1 MSSKALSWILSANAE
16 AHATLG
22 ELDPSLALLDRSL
35 EALRPGRTCD
45 DPSWAEY
52 WNRSKVLG
60 YMGACNM
67 RMRHPEAARAALD
80 DALHL
85 GEELTV
91 KHQSIYLV
99 DLATSYT
106 QQREPEEACR
116 LAGKAVDI
124 AGPMHYSTTME
135 RMTAVR
141 RDLDAWNSEACVQ
154 QLDER
159 LHALTNAGNER
170 S

>member
-1 MSSKALSWILSANAE
+1 
-16 AHATLG
+16 
-22 ELDPSLALLDRSL
+22 
-35 EALRPGRTCD
+35 
-45 DPSWAEY
+45 
-52 WNRSKVLG
+52 VLG
-60 YMGACNM
+60 YVGACHM
-67 RMRHPEAARAALD
+67 RMRRPEAARTALD

-99 DLATSYT
+99 DLATTYA
-106 QQREPEEACR
+106 QEREPEEACL
-116 LAGKAVDI
+116 LADQALDI

-135 RMTAVR
+135 RMAALR
-141 RDLDAWNSEACVQ
+141 RDLDAWNSQACVQ

-159 LHALTNAGNER
+159 LHALANARTER

>member
-1 MSSKALSWILSANAE
+1 MDSG
-16 AHATLG
+16 G
-22 ELDPSLALLDRSL
+22 ERRSP
-35 EALRPGRTCD
+35 RDPGRARPEPSSPRPVARGAPPGRAGD

-60 YMGACNM
+60 YMGACHM
-67 RMRHPEAARAALD
+67 RMRRPEAARAALD

-99 DLATSYT
+99 DLATTYA
-106 QQREPEEACR
+106 QEREPEEACR
-116 LAGKAVDI
+116 LADKALDI

-135 RMTAVR
+135 RMDALR
-141 RDLDAWNSEACVQ
+141 RDLDTWNSEACVQ

-159 LHALTNAGNER
+159 LHALSNPGTER
-170 S
+170 P

>member
-1 MSSKALSWILSANAE
+1 LSWILAANAE

-22 ELDPSLALLDRSL
+22 DLDPSLALLDRSL
-35 EALRPGRTCD
+35 DALGTGRTGD

-60 YMGACNM
+60 YMGACHM
-67 RMRHPEAARAALD
+67 RMRRPETARAALD

-99 DLATSYT
+99 DLATTYT
-106 QQREPEEACR
+106 QEREPEEAGR
-116 LAGKAVDI
+116 WAGKGLDI
-124 AGPMHYSTTME
+124 PAPIKSSTTLK
-135 RMTAVR
+135 RRTSLR

-159 LHALTNAGNER
+159 LHALANAGNEAH
-170 S
+170 